1 MVYQV
6 ETFTRLPSSSFDTF
20 DGGFV
25 LSEFLHEMEEL
36 DRAQASPSHSADHSK
51 RRREPDINVEPEAKK
66 IKLSEPLSTSSKSE
80 VSTNPLPRKRR
91 SSSWLRRKQ
100 ELLALRNE
108 SETLGTKLALLEAQQ
123 AHSVLEPRPQS
134 LTEGQELWKSVASIA
149 RQECQSSQEE
159 NIRLKNEL
167 QMYARASEMLQTQLI
182 QANLR
187 QQEQHYSK
195 TAFEN
200 AVRVG
205 IIMSRR
211 LYLDDSGIFDM
222 LESKV
227 GDRFFE
233 LDVIVNAA
241 HQPVLEGAY
250 EHVQVCRE
258 DGRDAAATVEF
269 KHTRLLP
276 FGHDTTAK
284 TIWEIIELGG
294 LITDRH
300 FRVAK
305 RSNDVVGMASRFTI
319 PLDPGNCNTVNV
331 DVHAVA
337 KRFTGPVGMVVL
349 VESRS
354 EWSIDHS
361 TASGWKQITEEAG
374 WVAVNEHPQQS
385 EGAKHHACQL
395 QTTMKLRPNA
405 SDVDGCGS
413 TSTRQTFTGNIG
425 DVVIPSFREIM
436 SSHHQSVENFL
447 LDSSRA
453 IKA

>member
-1 MVYQV
+1 
-6 ETFTRLPSSSFDTF
+6 
-20 DGGFV
+20 
-25 LSEFLHEMEEL
+25 MEEL
-36 DRAQASPSHSADHSK
+36 DRAQASPSHSADNSK
-51 RRREPDINVEPEAKK
+51 RRQEPDINVEPEAKK
-66 IKLSEPLSTSSKSE
+66 TKLSEPLSTSSKSE

-108 SETLGTKLALLEAQQ
+108 SEKLGTKLALLEAQQ
-123 AHSVLEPRPQS
+123 AHSVLAPRPES

-149 RQECQSSQEE
+149 RQGCQGSQEE

-182 QANLR
+182 QVNSQ

-211 LYLDDSGIFDM
+211 LYSYDSGIFDM

-227 GDRFFE
+227 GARFFE

-269 KHTRLLP
+269 KHARLLP

-300 FRVAK
+300 FRVVK
-305 RSNDVVGMASRFTI
+305 RSNDV
-319 PLDPGNCNTVNV
+319 
-331 DVHAVA
+331 
-337 KRFTGPVGMVVL
+337 RFTGPVGMVVL

-354 EWSIDHS
+354 EWSIDHP

-405 SDVDGCGS
+405 SVVDGCGT